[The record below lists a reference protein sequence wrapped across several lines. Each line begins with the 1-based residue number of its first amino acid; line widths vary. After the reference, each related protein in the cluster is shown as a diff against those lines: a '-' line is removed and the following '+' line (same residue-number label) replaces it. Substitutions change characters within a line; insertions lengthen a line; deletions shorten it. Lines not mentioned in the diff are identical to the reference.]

1 MIARDTVI
9 DKIKLEGFNYYT
21 ENEKE
26 ISFVKKHLTFVINKR
41 PISYRDNCL
50 YSLYKYYYIV
60 INTNSLEDVIQA
72 LKDFYK

>member
-9 DKIKLEGFNYYT
+9 DKIKLEGFKYHQ

-26 ISFVKKHLTFVINKR
+26 ISFIRKHFVLLINKR

-60 INTNSLEDVIQA
+60 INTNSLEDVIQI
-72 LKDFYK
+72 LKDFHK